1 MASETEHRWL
11 EVAAGL
17 VIDADGRLLLGQRP
31 EGKSYAGWWE
41 LPGGK
46 LEPGETAMQAL
57 KRELHE
63 ELGIEVTEAT
73 PWVTYVHEYP
83 HATVRLAFCR
93 VTGWRGEPQGLENQ
107 ALRWVDPRQPL
118 EVLEAGLGGGHLLPA
133 TLPPVRWLSLPDR
146 YLVLGLKS
154 PADVPGHLARVEQ
167 ALAAGIHLLQFRAP
181 EWQGGTDDD
190 ALFEVVRRTL
200 APARSAGARLLVNS
214 VHPESWWRE
223 ADGVQLRAA
232 DLGRFDSRP
241 QVGLLG
247 ASCHSADDLARAR
260 QLEADFALLGP
271 VLPTATHPDHP
282 GLGWEAF
289 AELNAKA
296 GMPVLAIGGQSSA
309 TLATARQHGAHGIAG
324 IRHLLD

>member
-1 MASETEHRWL
+1 MATESEHRWL
-11 EVAAGL
+11 EVAAGV
-17 VIDADGRLLLGQRP
+17 VIDANGRLLLGQRP

-63 ELGIEVTEAT
+63 EVGIEVTEAT

-93 VTGWRGEPQGLENQ
+93 VTGWRGEPRGLENQ
-107 ALRWVDPRQPL
+107 ALSWVDPRQPL
-118 EVLEAGLGGGHLLPA
+118 QVLEAGLGGGHLLPA

-146 YLVLGLKS
+146 YLVLDVKS
-154 PADVPGHLARVEQ
+154 PADVAGHLERTAR
-167 ALAAGIHLLQFRAP
+167 ALGAGIRLLQFRAP
-181 EWQGGTDDD
+181 EWQGGADDPQLLE
-190 ALFEVVRRTL
+190 AMRQTL
-200 APARSAGARLLVNS
+200 ALARSAGARLLVNS
-214 VHPESWWRE
+214 AHPESWWSE
-223 ADGVQLRAA
+223 ADGVQMRAA
-232 DLGRFDSRP
+232 DLGRLGTRP

-247 ASCHSADDLARAR
+247 VSCHSTDDLLRAR

-271 VLPTATHPDHP
+271 VLATATHPGHP
-282 GLGWEAF
+282 GLGWDAF
-289 AELNAKA
+289 ARLNAEA
-296 GMPVLAIGGQSSA
+296 GMPVLAIGGQSPA
-309 TLATARQHGAHGIAG
+309 TLEIARQHGAHGIAG